1 MTTTRRNAFRNLLA
15 LAAGSPLFS
24 QSPGSLLEKVN
35 DEDVNGP
42 VNVHEFEIVARKKL
56 HKLAYDFIA
65 GGVEDEYTLRAN
77 RAAYERTVLLPR
89 VMVDT
94 AKIDMR
100 LKLLGFDLESPIII
114 APSGGKNLVLPNA
127 DEVVATAALASK
139 TPVCSATGVQRLLAE
154 GKPLLWWSNTI
165 GSPTKESAQTYAK
178 RVADG
183 GGKAIVLTVDN
194 QYQSNRDRNN
204 RNKFDYGYMQTGV
217 PKEGQKPRSPATAAM
232 WQPHTPGM
240 TWNYIEWL
248 KSGSKLPVIVKG
260 ILNPED
266 AALAV
271 RNGGDAVVV
280 SNHGG
285 RQMDGVI
292 ATLDALAD
300 CVDAVAG
307 KVPVLMDGGIRRGQD
322 IVKALALGAK
332 AVLVGRAPL
341 WGLGAYGQPGVER
354 VLWMLNAELKLAMG
368 LAGTPNL
375 AAINRKM
382 VKQRSW

>member
-35 DEDVNGP
+35 DEDVYGP

-56 HKLAYDFIA
+56 HKLAYDFIV
-65 GGVEDEYTLRAN
+65 GGVEDENTLRAN

-94 AKIDMR
+94 SKIDMR

-127 DEVVATAALASK
+127 DEVVATAALVSK
-139 TPVCSATGVQRLLAE
+139 TPVCSATGVQKLLSE
-154 GKPLLWWSNTI
+154 GKPLLWWANTI

-248 KSGSKLPVIVKG
+248 KSGAKLPVIVKG

-271 RNGGDAVVV
+271 QNGGDAVVV

-292 ATLDALAD
+292 ATLDALPD

>member
-1 MTTTRRNAFRNLLA
+1 MTTTRRNSFRNLLA

-24 QSPGSLLEKVN
+24 QSPGSLLEKIS
-35 DEDVNGP
+35 DEDVSGP
-42 VNVHEFEIVARKKL
+42 VNVYEFELVAKRKL

-94 AKIDMR
+94 SRIDMR

-127 DEVVATAALASK
+127 DEVVAAAALASK
-139 TPVCSATGVQRLLAE
+139 TPVCSATGVQKLLSE
-154 GKPLLWWSNTI
+154 GKPLQWWSNTI

-178 RVADG
+178 RVSDS

-248 KSGSKLPVIVKG
+248 KSGAKLPVIVKG
-260 ILNPED
+260 ILNPMD

-271 RNGGDAVVV
+271 QNGGDAVVV

-292 ATLDALAD
+292 ATLDALPD